1 VLSVTDTGIGIP
13 AEKLKALFQKFTQVD
28 ASTTRRYG
36 GTGLGLAISKQL
48 VEMMG
53 GRIWVRSAP
62 DDGSTFS
69 FALPLH
75 RDHQSS
81 AEEPIAAALTGLR
94 ALIVDDNDINRRI
107 VQEQARGWGME
118 ISAYARSLPALE
130 ESRTAARSGKPY
142 HYVIADYRM
151 PELDGA
157 ALASA
162 LKSDPLTRT
171 TIVVMLT
178 SISGWRNCRD
188 GQGESV
194 DVCLV
199 KPVRQAQLLHALVSA
214 RSKQSADSLAALVDA
229 AGAAASKTSDAS
241 PARVLVA
248 DDNIVNQ
255 KVLARMLES
264 AGLRADVAGTG
275 REAVDLLRMIHYD
288 LVLMDCQMPVM
299 SGHQAMV
306 EIRRHQTAARH
317 TPVVSMKAAN
327 QVPCG
332 QSCLD
337 CGMSDVLFKPV
348 RSQDLMDVVRRWVPR
363 TDLALNSLE
372 ARD

>member
-1 VLSVTDTGIGIP
+1 
-13 AEKLKALFQKFTQVD
+13 
-28 ASTTRRYG
+28 
-36 GTGLGLAISKQL
+36 
-48 VEMMG
+48 MMG

-62 DDGSTFS
+62 DEGSTFS
-69 FALPLH
+69 FALPLE
-75 RDHQSS
+75 RDHQS
-81 AEEPIAAALTGLR
+81 ATEEPMTAALAGLR

-107 VQEQARGWGME
+107 VQEHAAGWGME
-118 ISAYARSLPALE
+118 TSVHARSLPALE
-130 ESRTAARSGKPY
+130 ELRTAARSGNPY

-162 LKSDPLTRT
+162 LKSDPLTRS

-188 GQGESV
+188 VQGESV
-194 DVCLV
+194 DACLV

-214 RSKQSADSLAALVDA
+214 RSKQSADSLAALAHA
-229 AGAAASKTSDAS
+229 AEAAASKTSDTA

-275 REAVDLLRMIHYD
+275 REALDLIRMIHYD

-299 SGHQAMV
+299 TGHQAMV
-306 EIRRHQTAARH
+306 EIRRHQSATRH

-327 QVPCG
+327 QEPCG
-332 QSCLD
+332 QNCLD
-337 CGMSDVLFKPV
+337 CGMNDVLFKPV

-363 TDLALNSLE
+363 TDLAVNRLE
-372 ARD
+372 VRD